1 MIAKT
6 RAVRKPKK
14 LPPRMQK
21 YVSKSLLEITEQ
33 LVGLVESQKDE
44 RLSTELRDII
54 YFLKADRLRNAANA
68 HAFREGGGLTA
79 LLQLVSCCSRGEGED
94 LVLLLGTLGNIC
106 ALDHQSRSTVSQNSC
121 MYIYRGIDH

>member
-1 MIAKT
+1 MVAKT
-6 RAVRKPKK
+6 LAVRKPKK

-33 LVGLVESQKDE
+33 LIGLVESQKDE

-68 HAFREGGGLTA
+68 HAFLEGGGLAA
-79 LLQLVSCCSRGEGED
+79 LLRVVSWCSRGDGGD
-94 LVLLLGTLGNIC
+94 LVLLLGALGNIC
-106 ALDHQSRSTVSQNSC
+106 ALDRQSRSSVSQTPD
-121 MYIYRGIDH
+121 MGL